1 MSTSSD
7 NTSRRRPIR
16 SYVLR
21 TGRMTAAQSRA
32 FEQGWQQWGL
42 EYDDGPVAFERV
54 FGRQAPLVLE
64 IGFGMGQSLVAMA
77 RATPE
82 ADFIGIEVHTPGVGR
97 LFHALED
104 EGLGNIRVFRHDAV
118 EVIRDCIPEQCLDRV
133 QIFFP
138 DPWHKKRHHKR
149 RLIQP
154 AFVGALATRLKPG
167 GLLHL
172 ATDWEPYAEQMMEV
186 LSGSADFIN
195 SIGAGEYAPRPETRP
210 LTRFEQRGQRLG
222 HGVWDLM
229 FTRR

>member
-1 MSTSSD
+1 MNTGSD

-42 EYDDGPVAFERV
+42 DYADGPVAFERV

-154 AFVGALATRLKPG
+154 AFVDALATRLRPG

>member
-1 MSTSSD
+1 
-7 NTSRRRPIR
+7 
-16 SYVLR
+16 
-21 TGRMTAAQSRA
+21 MTAAQSRA

-229 FTRR
+229 FTRC